1 MDKMKNKTCLSA
13 SEFNQTTIK
22 FGEKGSVAIDQM
34 PAAQAN
40 INPRTGFA
48 YTDIQKIMIQNDVSE
63 RRRLLDNL
71 QQFKADFLP
80 ADVTDEQAIAS
91 CTPASMQLPSQ
102 FAEEVGNRIAKYNER
117 VRARK
122 EALEREQL
130 LKDLA
135 DIKEPVKEQVKSE

>member
-1 MDKMKNKTCLSA
+1 MKNKTCLSA
-13 SEFNQTTIK
+13 SEFYQTTIK

-80 ADVTDEQAIAS
+80 ADVTDEQAIEMCS
-91 CTPASMQLPSQ
+91 PASLQLPSQ
-102 FAEEVGNRIAKYNER
+102 FAEEVGNRISKYNER
-117 VRARK
+117 VRARH
-122 EALEREQL
+122 EALERAQILE
-130 LKDLA
+130 DLA
-135 DIKEPVKEQVKSE
+135 DIKPVKEQEIKTE

>member
-1 MDKMKNKTCLSA
+1 MKNKTCLSA
-13 SEFNQTTIK
+13 SEFNQTIIK
-22 FGEKGSVAIDQM
+22 FGEKGSVAIDQL
-34 PAAQAN
+34 PASQAN

-63 RRRLLDNL
+63 RRRMLDNL
-71 QQFKADFLP
+71 QQFKADFLS
-80 ADVTDEQAIAS
+80 ADVSDEKAIEM

-122 EALEREQL
+122 DSLEREQL

-135 DIKEPVKEQVKSE
+135 DIKEPVKDDKSE